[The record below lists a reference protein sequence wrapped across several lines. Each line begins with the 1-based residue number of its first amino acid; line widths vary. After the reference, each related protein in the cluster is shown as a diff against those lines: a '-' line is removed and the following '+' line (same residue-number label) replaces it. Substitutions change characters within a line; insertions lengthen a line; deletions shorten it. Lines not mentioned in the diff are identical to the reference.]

1 MGQHML
7 DLVAEYVPRTH
18 VSLMCRPTEPG
29 QRVLARAAALGAT
42 TLALLHPRDPAF
54 GEVIV
59 DFLHRHPTEVFHLHV
74 GTGRENFGGARA
86 ARVAGV
92 PAIVQTQH
100 QPWLMRS
107 PAKQR
112 SFFRGLQHVDRLI
125 AVSQA
130 QRETYERIGVPG
142 GLFCTVPNGVGTR
155 RATLDRTAARK
166 ALGLDPDQLVVVT
179 IGRLAPMKGH
189 RHLLDSTPGLLAR
202 FPRLAVLVIG
212 EGHLHGEL
220 AEQAAVLGVG
230 DCVRLLGHRPDARR
244 LLDAADV
251 FVLPSLHEGMPLV
264 AMEAMEAA
272 LPVVATRVIG
282 SAEVIVHGET
292 GLLAPAGDAPAL
304 GEALATLLA
313 DPALRARLGRAG
325 RRRYLDHFT
334 RPRMA
339 ARTRAVYA
347 AVQESVGAVPIGSRQ

>member
-1 MGQHML
+1 
-7 DLVAEYVPRTH
+7 
-18 VSLMCRPTEPG
+18 
-29 QRVLARAAALGAT
+29 
-42 TLALLHPRDPAF
+42 
-54 GEVIV
+54 
-59 DFLHRHPTEVFHLHV
+59 
-74 GTGRENFGGARA
+74 
-86 ARVAGV
+86 
-92 PAIVQTQH
+92 
-100 QPWLMRS
+100 
-107 PAKQR
+107 
-112 SFFRGLQHVDRLI
+112 
-125 AVSQA
+125 
-130 QRETYERIGVPG
+130 
-142 GLFCTVPNGVGTR
+142 
-155 RATLDRTAARK
+155 
-166 ALGLDPDQLVVVT
+166 
-179 IGRLAPMKGH
+179 
-189 RHLLDSTPGLLAR
+189 
-202 FPRLAVLVIG
+202 
-212 EGHLHGEL
+212 
-220 AEQAAVLGVG
+220 VLGVG